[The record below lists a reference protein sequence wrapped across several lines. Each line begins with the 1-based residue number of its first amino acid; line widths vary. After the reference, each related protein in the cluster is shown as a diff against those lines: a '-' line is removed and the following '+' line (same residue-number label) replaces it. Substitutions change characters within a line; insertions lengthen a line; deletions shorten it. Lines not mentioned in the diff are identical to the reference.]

1 MPMYVLRMLFGKRLH
16 GIYSNNDVSCSY
28 VLPRTRLVATSQC
41 RNSERRNP
49 SRRPKGI
56 LCDPATRSVNGSG
69 VKKATYLPNMYVSM
83 TSLHAASDSLV
94 CCNSIYRSSKLLSPP
109 AGEENPGTLS

>member
-1 MPMYVLRMLFGKRLH
+1 MYVLRMLFGKRLH

-49 SRRPKGI
+49 SQRPKGI

-83 TSLHAASDSLV
+83 TLFA
-94 CCNSIYRSSKLLSPP
+94 CCK
-109 AGEENPGTLS
+109 